1 MTVNIPP
8 RIRELLYVFTG
19 IGSIAVTYLGAT
31 ETISAPEMAA
41 WSAFTVF
48 IASLAGFNVKTEPK
62 QPQTPDRQLLRQ

>member
-1 MTVNIPP
+1 MTINLSP
-8 RIRELLYVFTG
+8 RIREALYVFTG

-48 IASLAGFNVKTEPK
+48 VASLAGFNVQKSPHDQPPVK
-62 QPQTPDRQLLRQ
+62 Q